1 MLGPGGPAKAPD
13 MRPEPFKI
21 ERYFA
26 RYEFTT
32 RYLLCASDCEAMTL
46 DELLAY
52 EPGAAE
58 AFGGH
63 WLGYTESLGDPE
75 LRAAIAAHYAG
86 IGPEQVLVHSGAE
99 EAIFSFMNCALEAGD
114 QVIVHSPC
122 YQSLQEVARALGA
135 EVLPWPADPVRGWS
149 LDPERLEPLI
159 TPRTKAVVVNCPH
172 NPTGYLM
179 PAEQQAALIE
189 TARRHGL
196 WLFSDEVYRGLE
208 YHPAERLPAA
218 CEAYERAVSLGVL
231 SKTYGLPGLR
241 IGWIATRDAEI
252 FARMAAFKDYLT
264 ICNAA
269 PSEFLA
275 RIALR
280 HHEAIAARNRAIVRD
295 NLALLDGFFER
306 RSERFAWVRPR
317 AGAIAFPEHRPGG
330 IEALSQKLAAEAEV
344 LLLPGGVY
352 DAGDSH
358 FRLGFGRRNFA
369 KGLAALEAALD
380 RGL

>member
-1 MLGPGGPAKAPD
+1 

-32 RYLLCASDCEAMTL
+32 RYLLCASDCEAMTV

-58 AFGGH
+58 AFGSH
-63 WLGYTESLGDPE
+63 WLGYTESPGDPA
-75 LRAAIAAHYAG
+75 LRQAITGLYQG
-86 IGPEQVLVHSGAE
+86 IESDQVLVHSGAE

-135 EVLPWPADPVRGWS
+135 EVIPWKADPTDSWS
-149 LDPERLEPLI
+149 LDPDELERLI
-159 TPRTKAVVVNCPH
+159 TPRTKALVVNCPH

-179 PAEQQAALIE
+179 PAAHQAAMVE

-196 WLFSDEVYRGLE
+196 WIFSDEVYRGLE
-208 YHPAERLPAA
+208 YDPSQRLPAA
-218 CEAYERAVSLGVL
+218 CDLYERAVSLGVL

-241 IGWIATRDAEI
+241 IGWIATRNAEI
-252 FARMAAFKDYLT
+252 FGRMAAFKDYLT
-264 ICNAA
+264 ICNSA

-275 RIALR
+275 RIALKHR
-280 HHEAIAARNRAIVRD
+280 EAIAGRNLAIVRD
-295 NLALLDGFFER
+295 NLALLDGFFAR
-306 RSERFAWVRPR
+306 RSERFAWVKPR
-317 AGAIAFPEHRPGG
+317 AGAIGFPEYRPGG
-330 IEALSQKLAAEAEV
+330 IEALARELAARAEV

-358 FRLGFGRRNFA
+358 FRLGFGRRNFPE
-369 KGLAALEAALD
+369 GLAALEAAID
-380 RGL
+380 AET